1 MSSYNLKIYHYL
13 GETQFRF
20 YSKPINNNSDIE
32 NETLNE
38 NKQIFNIDNKKQ
50 AQKEEENNRS
60 QTVSQNRTINN
71 IYEITRSNMWEYFI
85 TLTFNPQKI
94 DRFNYEECTKAL
106 SGWLKNIKNNYAP
119 DLKYI
124 LVPELHK
131 DGAYHFH
138 GLIANCGKMSFIDSG
153 HKTKTKQTIYNIEN
167 YKLGFTTAT
176 KVNDTSKASNY
187 ITKYITKE
195 LCATTKGKKRY
206 WASKNLDK
214 PFIEKL
220 FITKEEKDIL
230 INSLQGQIIYTKG
243 LNCFDADLSVLYLEV
258 KFNGKAD
265 RDAKK

>member
-20 YSKPINNNSDIE
+20 YSKPINNNSDIDK
-32 NETLNE
+32 ETLNE
-38 NKQIFNIDNKKQ
+38 NKQIYNIDNNKQ
-50 AQKEEENNRS
+50 AEKEDDNYRS

-94 DRFNYEECTKAL
+94 DRFNYDECSKAL

-138 GLIANCGKMSFIDSG
+138 GLIANCGKMSFKDSG
-153 HKTKTKQTIYNIEN
+153 HKTKTKQIIYNIEN

-176 KVNDTSKASNY
+176 KVTDTSKASNY

-195 LCATTKGKKRY
+195 LCATTKGKKRFI
-206 WASKNLDK
+206 KVFRCPI
-214 PFIEKL
+214 PF
-220 FITKEEKDIL
+220 FSFSSCT
-230 INSLQGQIIYTKG
+230 
-243 LNCFDADLSVLYLEV
+243 
-258 KFNGKAD
+258 
-265 RDAKK
+265 